1 MDIRTVKSLDLTY
14 RGVTERA
21 RIADDC
27 ELYFELE
34 GDGPCVTFVS
44 TIYVVSTAWRNFT
57 RKIAADTRL
66 LTYDLRNQGASTGAA
81 TAFDQHATD
90 LLNLLDY
97 LEIERTY
104 LVGSSISTVICRD
117 FAVRHPDRVSGLVL
131 VGPPF
136 SPWGSKRRT
145 RIMKSWLTALESGGP
160 NQLFDAMY
168 PLVFGD
174 RAQGVG
180 GTPTYL
186 ALRERF
192 LAVNSAAQLRS
203 NLTIALET
211 ASDTDMLPKVSAPT
225 LLLAGD
231 DDFCISPSG
240 LRALADLMPDAR
252 AEVYEDCGHL
262 PFFEN
267 TERFED
273 SLRSFVQ
280 SVEARP
286 ATSAE
291 VYRLPTRPL

>member
-1 MDIRTVKSLDLTY
+1 MDIKTVKSLDLTY

-34 GDGPCVTFVS
+34 GAGPCVTFVS

-57 RKIAADTRL
+57 RKIAAEHRL
-66 LTYDLRNQGASTGAA
+66 LTYDLRNQGASTGVAA
-81 TAFDQHATD
+81 SFNQHVTD
-90 LLNLLDY
+90 LLNLLDH
-97 LEIERTY
+97 LDVERTY

-117 FAVRHPDRVSGLVL
+117 FAVRHPDRVAGLVL

-160 NQLFDAMY
+160 TQLFDAMY

-180 GTPTYL
+180 GNPTYL

-203 NLTIALET
+203 NLAIALDT
-211 ASDTDMLPKVSAPT
+211 APDGDVLPAVAAPT

-231 DDFCISPSG
+231 DDFCVSPSG

-262 PFFEN
+262 PFFEQ
-267 TERFED
+267 TDRFEE
-273 SLRSFVQ
+273 SLRGFVR

-286 ATSAE
+286 ATSTE
-291 VYRLPTRPL
+291 VYRLPAPLP